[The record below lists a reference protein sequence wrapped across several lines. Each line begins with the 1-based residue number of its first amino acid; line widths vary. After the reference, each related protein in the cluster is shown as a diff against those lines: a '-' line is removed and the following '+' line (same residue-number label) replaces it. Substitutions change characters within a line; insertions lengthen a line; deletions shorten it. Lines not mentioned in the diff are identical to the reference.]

1 MAVSSLYY
9 QCVLVIDPARV
20 FGGGLAL
27 LAVSLLADSVV
38 HLAGWMSAERPVHWS
53 LFAGMV
59 IALTGVF
66 LRAGGSG
73 QHRKEPVHAD
83 R

>member
-1 MAVSSLYY
+1 MAVCSLYY
-9 QCVLVIDPARV
+9 EHVLFIDPARV

-27 LAVSLLADSVV
+27 LAVSLLGDSVV
-38 HLAGWMSAERPVHWS
+38 HLAGWVGAERPVHWS

-66 LRAGGSG
+66 LRAGASG
-73 QHRKEPVHAD
+73 EHRKEPVHAD